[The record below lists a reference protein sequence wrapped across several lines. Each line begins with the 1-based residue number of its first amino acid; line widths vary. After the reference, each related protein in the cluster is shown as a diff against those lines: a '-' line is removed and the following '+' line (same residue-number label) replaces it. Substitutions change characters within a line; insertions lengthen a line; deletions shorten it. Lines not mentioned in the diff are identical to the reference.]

1 VAVGPAGIAGI
12 TLAGTWLGHTL
23 EYLRVWGWH
32 GAASSMAAS
41 VHAYMEPTG
50 ALLLAV
56 GLLGVLSTSR
66 LARQLERR
74 LEGLRRVR
82 FGRGGQQRPAII
94 RPDVPCRS
102 LSLPALLVT
111 VWAGQC
117 ALYVLQE
124 NVEASA
130 AGRPLPGL
138 AALGGIH
145 VLAAL
150 VHLAVAVTL
159 VAGLW
164 LARRDVTR
172 LADALE
178 RAAEQV
184 HARARVVIT
193 HPHTP
198 RRTWTPLDRWGMQR
212 WSRPP
217 PVLAIG

>member
-1 VAVGPAGIAGI
+1 
-12 TLAGTWLGHTL
+12 
-23 EYLRVWGWH
+23 
-32 GAASSMAAS
+32 
-41 VHAYMEPTG
+41 
-50 ALLLAV
+50 
-56 GLLGVLSTSR
+56 
-66 LARQLERR
+66 
-74 LEGLRRVR
+74 
-82 FGRGGQQRPAII
+82 
-94 RPDVPCRS
+94 

-117 ALYVLQE
+117 GLYVLQE

-164 LARRDVTR
+164 LARREVTR

-184 HARARVVIT
+184 HARAPVVVT
-193 HPHTP
+193 HPHAP